1 MNVEESR
8 SGEDARKSHAHTC
21 TCTYMYMHTY
31 AQTYSTIPE
40 TVNTVRMKAQ
50 KCKTLSAK
58 DP

>member
-8 SGEDARKSHAHTC
+8 SGEDARKSHAH